1 MRVFTA
7 AFCTFGNTFSLV
19 IIYPMVAFMVA
30 SFYPELEKSELG
42 WRASYLAA
50 AFNFGQLFG
59 SMLFGW
65 LSDKYGRRPIM
76 IGGLVGTTATIL
88 LFGFSSSY
96 WMALSARSLW
106 GFLNANV
113 GIAKTY
119 MAEICDDTNQAK
131 GLATL
136 GFGTGLARLI
146 APVVGGA
153 LAQPATKWPN
163 VFSPDG
169 MFGKFAFVLPCWIG
183 AAIATISL
191 VTSVLFLKETLVREP
206 PAASNSMIEDGIPLA
221 VTGAPPPAAPKKK
234 QKLDRFLAVQLL
246 RSKKVMVSCIL
257 YTLLGMCVS
266 ALSEVLP
273 LWALLP
279 IAEGGFSMDSTEI
292 GFLLLIG
299 APLQLIGQVFVFDR
313 AVRRF
318 GFLRTF
324 QLAMTWVGLWVFLMP
339 FAHEMASDNVYATWA
354 VLAISWAMVSAVW
367 MFAFTATFGLIN
379 NSTLA
384 KNRGTANGLSQ
395 SMVAIGRIVGPIF
408 GGNTFAWSAS
418 GGHSWPF
425 DFHFVFH
432 LIGITMWITAGLA
445 FILPKSID
453 RKLETVLAEEEA
465 QNHAAL
471 LANDVLAHEDEIN
484 NNNDNNDNS
493 KGNEN
498 IARALALDE
507 NVELE
512 DEKEDDRGRK

>member
-1 MRVFTA
+1 
-7 AFCTFGNTFSLV
+7 
-19 IIYPMVAFMVA
+19 MVAFMVA

-76 IGGLVGTTATIL
+76 IGGLVGTTVTIL

-206 PAASNSMIEDGIPLA
+206 PVSRDAVSEDGIPLVVSGDKPRAA
-221 VTGAPPPAAPKKK
+221 VPKKGAK
-234 QKLDRFLAVQLL
+234 WDRFLAVQLL

-257 YTLLGMCVS
+257 YTLLGMSVS

-432 LIGITMWITAGLA
+432 LIGITMWFTAGLA

-453 RKLETVLAEEEA
+453 RKLETVLAEEQQQQQETSLLSDDALEA
-465 QNHAAL
+465 ESTTTERTDT
-471 LANDVLAHEDEIN
+471 DVDIT
-484 NNNDNNDNS
+484 
-493 KGNEN
+493 KG
-498 IARALALDE
+498 ITDAV
-507 NVELE
+507 VELE
-512 DEKEDDRGRK
+512 EEPAKTDAGVADRATIQR